1 MSTLSDK
8 LKSIAA
14 PATTGS
20 ASAPATTGSAPSI
33 IDDVGSTSST
43 SSSGGFPSWAKYLL
57 ILGIIGLLLMGVIY
71 YFAKPYLAS
80 MSTLL
85 SIMGYGK
92 PPSPSSK
99 GSTTSGDGK
108 ANPRGANAPTVN
120 AHKMVEEEKADL
132 MGEDGLD
139 EDIKKVG
146 SSSSISSGGAEVN
159 IKPRIKNKTSFP
171 EPVPDDAGS
180 STQAS
185 KAKSKA
191 GFCYIGED
199 RGFRSCIKVGEG
211 EKCMS
216 GDIFPTQDLCI
227 NPRLRE

>member
-1 MSTLSDK
+1 
-8 LKSIAA
+8 
-14 PATTGS
+14 
-20 ASAPATTGSAPSI
+20 
-33 IDDVGSTSST
+33 
-43 SSSGGFPSWAKYLL
+43 
-57 ILGIIGLLLMGVIY
+57 
-71 YFAKPYLAS
+71 
-80 MSTLL
+80 
-85 SIMGYGK
+85 
-92 PPSPSSK
+92 
-99 GSTTSGDGK
+99 
-108 ANPRGANAPTVN
+108 
-120 AHKMVEEEKADL
+120 MVEEEKADL
-132 MGEDGLD
+132 MGDDDSE
-139 EDIKKVG
+139 EIKKV
-146 SSSSISSGGAEVN
+146 GAEVN
-159 IKPRIKNKTSFP
+159 IKPRIKNKKSFP

>member
-8 LKSIAA
+8 LKTIAA
-14 PATTGS
+14 PA
-20 ASAPATTGSAPSI
+20 PTTGSAPAPTTPAASS
-33 IDDVGSTSST
+33 VPVTGSSSS
-43 SSSGGFPSWAKYLL
+43 SSSGSSSSNNSSGGLPSWAKYLL
-57 ILGIIGLLLMGVIY
+57 ILGIIGLLLLGIIY

-80 MSTLL
+80 MSSLL
-85 SIMGYGK
+85 SLMGYGK

-99 GSTTSGDGK
+99 ATSTSGDGK
-108 ANPRGANAPTVN
+108 ASPRGAAAPTVN

-132 MGEDGLD
+132 MGDDDSE
-139 EDIKKVG
+139 EIKKV
-146 SSSSISSGGAEVN
+146 GAEVN
-159 IKPRIKNKTSFP
+159 IKPRIKNKKSFP

-227 NPRLRE
+227 NPRLRQ

>member
-8 LKSIAA
+8 LKTIAA
-14 PATTGS
+14 P
-20 ASAPATTGSAPSI
+20 PPTTGSAPASAPASSVP
-33 IDDVGSTSST
+33 DTSSST
-43 SSSGGFPSWAKYLL
+43 SSSSNSSSGGLPSWAKYLL
-57 ILGIIGLLLMGVIY
+57 ILGIIGILLLGIIY

-85 SIMGYGK
+85 SLMGYGK

-99 GSTTSGDGK
+99 DTTTSTSGDGK
-108 ANPRGANAPTVN
+108 ISPRGAASPTKT

-132 MGEDGLD
+132 MGDDDDLD
-139 EDIKKVG
+139 EDIKK
-146 SSSSISSGGAEVN
+146 GGAEVN
-159 IKPRIKNKTSFP
+159 IKPRIKNKKSFP

-180 STQAS
+180 STQAN

-227 NPRLRE
+227 NPRLRQ